1 MIGGRRTIAPFVVLA
16 IAAVGGSSSAVM
28 STPVARGHCPTGAG
42 DRPPPRTISKIQA
55 LQFELIRRSSFNN
68 FDGVRVARDLLRHR
82 RLWCGV
88 IMDRLGNDALIKLRD
103 IGSNEWNVDTL
114 YVLSSRVDD
123 RALSTL
129 ARGWQSD
136 ALQWVGG
143 PTADHL
149 LGEGGVVPH
158 RRILEVWWD

>member
-1 MIGGRRTIAPFVVLA
+1 MTGGRRAVAVFVVLA
-16 IAAVGGSSSAVM
+16 VAAVGGSSHALT
-28 STPVARGHCPTGAG
+28 STSVARGHCPTGAG

-55 LQFELIRRSSFNN
+55 LQFELIKRSSFNN
-68 FDGVRVARDLLRHR
+68 FDGVRVTRDLLRHR

-114 YVLSSRVDD
+114 YVLSSGVND
-123 RALSTL
+123 RALTTL
-129 ARGWQSD
+129 ARHWQSD
-136 ALQWVGG
+136 ALQWVRGAA
-143 PTADHL
+143 ADQL

>member
-1 MIGGRRTIAPFVVLA
+1 LGNEGGRRAVALFVVLA
-16 IAAVGGSSSAVM
+16 IAAVGGSSRAVTSAP
-28 STPVARGHCPTGAG
+28 TARGHCPTGAG

-55 LQFELIRRSSFNN
+55 LQFELIKRSSFNN
-68 FDGVRVARDLLRHR
+68 FDGVRVTRDLLRHR

-114 YVLSSRVDD
+114 YALSSRVDD
-123 RALSTL
+123 RAL
-129 ARGWQSD
+129 A

-143 PTADHL
+143 AAADDL
-149 LGEGGVVPH
+149 LGEAGVLPH